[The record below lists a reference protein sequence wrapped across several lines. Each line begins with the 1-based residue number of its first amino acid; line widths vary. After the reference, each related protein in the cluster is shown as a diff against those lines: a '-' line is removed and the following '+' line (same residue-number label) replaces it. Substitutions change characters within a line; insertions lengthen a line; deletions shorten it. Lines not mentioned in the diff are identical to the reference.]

1 MKLSISLLLL
11 NKISSPSFIL
21 SMKERERE
29 ETKLQFSTHSNSI
42 IFNLFEIYLQHS
54 IEELIRC
61 DFFSLI
67 YRKQRF
73 FLHLIFSPQIGQNNS
88 VFFLCNLYRVYPI
101 PILLYFYYGCSDFRF
116 RFQKSSYQFLADY
129 LSTRFS
135 FIESFVQ
142 EEKNC
147 NFSPILDSIS
157 KGLKLL
163 DVFRLVTKFSYTPL
177 LFLSSLNN
185 RRCF

>member
-88 VFFLCNLYRVYPI
+88 VFFSMQFVQGLSDTNFIV
-101 PILLYFYYGCSDFRF
+101 LLLWLFRF
-116 RFQKSSYQFLADY
+116 PFPFSKIQLLVSSR
-129 LSTRFS
+129 LSINS
-135 FIESFVQ
+135 
-142 EEKNC
+142 
-147 NFSPILDSIS
+147 ILIH
-157 KGLKLL
+157 
-163 DVFRLVTKFSYTPL
+163 
-177 LFLSSLNN
+177 
-185 RRCF
+185 